1 MFCPQC
7 GVQIPD
13 ESSFCPMCGGTLSAP
28 PAPATIPQES
38 QTPAP
43 PAPPVAP
50 PPPLL
55 VAPQAPAPPVA
66 AQPSAAPIPFA
77 PAVASGTIA
86 IPYAKAP
93 LGSRFLAVLVD
104 GLIATA
110 LLPAGVI
117 LVAASVNSEDT
128 PVLGLIL
135 LAVGGLWQVA
145 YMLGRDI
152 SGAGWG
158 KRLSGLV
165 VVATNTG
172 GIAHGGSTVLR
183 QVVFYAL
190 NLIPVIGSLVEP
202 VMVLVDKDGRRVGDK
217 AAKTQVVRAS
227 EAASRGLAVPMGKG
241 AAIAAL
247 VVALLLSLAGGVVG
261 GVVAARTLAGGDV
274 SDFAAELAATQP
286 VEEPQAEVPPQDITA
301 EETAPQE
308 IPVEGAVNPETA
320 VDAVGNLLNN
330 LKENDVAAA
339 RSYATRRF
347 QEDESWF
354 FAPAGGALASFEV
367 TDVYADQ
374 AVWVVEVSEDWNSGP
389 QKSRYFVIEED
400 NTARVDGV
408 EFLD

>member
-1 MFCPQC
+1 
-7 GVQIPD
+7 
-13 ESSFCPMCGGTLSAP
+13 MCGKQLTAP
-28 PAPATIPQES
+28 QAQAAIPLEPQS
-38 QTPAP
+38 PAP
-43 PAPPVAP
+43 PAPPTPPVVP
-50 PPPLL
+50 PPPLP
-55 VAPQAPAPPVA
+55 VAPQAPAPPVVPYPTA
-66 AQPSAAPIPFA
+66 TPIPVVA
-77 PAVASGTIA
+77 AVAPGNITS
-86 IPYAKAP
+86 PYAKAP
-93 LGSRFLAVLVD
+93 LGSRFFAVLVD

-145 YMLGRDI
+145 YTLGRDI

-165 VVATNTG
+165 VVSTNTG
-172 GIAHGGSTVLR
+172 GIARGGSTVVR
-183 QVVFYAL
+183 QFVLYAL
-190 NLIPVIGSLVEP
+190 NVIPVIGSLVEP

-227 EAASRGLAVPMGKG
+227 EAVSRGLAVRTGKG
-241 AAIAAL
+241 AAIAVL
-247 VVALLLSLAGGVVG
+247 IVALLLSLAGGVVG
-261 GVVAARTLAGGDV
+261 GVVAARTLADGGV
-274 SDFAAELAATQP
+274 SGLAAELPLTVPA
-286 VEEPQAEVPPQDITA
+286 EESQAEVPPQDMTA
-301 EETAPQE
+301 EETVPQGQPE
-308 IPVEGAVNPETA
+308 SPVEGAVNPETA

-330 LKENDVAAA
+330 LKENDVEAA
-339 RSYATRRF
+339 RAYATRRF

-367 TDVYADQ
+367 TDVYTDQ